1 MSVSANNQAYRLD
14 AGGRIDRSRPLSFT
28 FNGKS
33 YTGYQGDTLASAL
46 IANGV
51 KLVGR
56 SFKYHRPRGFLSAGS
71 DEPNA
76 IVQLEEGAHTE
87 PNTRATVIE
96 LYEGLKAASQNCW
109 PSVNHDIGEVNSLFG
124 RLFPAGFYYKTFM
137 WPPKLWMWYEERIR
151 HAAGMGVSPLEN
163 DPDKYENV
171 HTHCDVLVAGGG
183 PAGLAAALTAGRT
196 GARVILADE
205 QDQMG
210 GALLSS
216 YGSGH
221 DQIDGIPAA
230 EWIEATLR
238 ELATM
243 PEVRIMPRTTV
254 TGYYDYN
261 WLTALEKVTDHMGPG
276 NGGNSVRQRFWKIRA
291 KQVVLATGAI
301 ERPLVFAEN
310 DRPGIMMAGAVRTYI
325 NRFGVLPGKE
335 ILVFTNNDTG
345 YYTAIDAKKAGARVY
360 VADVRPD
367 PQGALV
373 LEAEALGVKVYR
385 NTVITG
391 TRGRKAVTGAEVME
405 LNADGTDVTGSHF
418 SIDCDIIA
426 MAGGWNPTV
435 HLFSQSRG
443 KLRWDEDATMFVPR
457 ESVAIN
463 PSRSAGCC
471 NGTMNLPAVLAEG
484 MSAGIRAALDA
495 GFGDGAAPAAPSAS
509 SVMEEPI
516 RALWEVPCHGHKKKF
531 HEFQNDSTSADVQLA
546 TREGMISVEHTKRY
560 TTTGMGTDQGK
571 TSNVTGLAIMAAA
584 QGREIP
590 AVGTTTFRPPYTPQ
604 AFGAITGQ
612 DRRGL
617 FEQER
622 TTSMHPWHVAN
633 GAVFEDVGDWKRPWY
648 FPKTGEDMHA
658 AVQRECRA
666 TRDGVGIMDASTLGK
681 IDIQGPDSVRLL
693 EMVYT
698 NAWEK
703 LGVGRCRYGVMLNE
717 HGMIFDD
724 GVTTRLGDNHFHMT
738 TTTGGAARVMG
749 WLEEW
754 LQTEWPDMQ
763 VYCTSVTEQWAVAT
777 ISGPR
782 ARVLLSELT
791 DIDLDVESLP
801 FMGMAEG
808 TVAGV
813 PARIYR
819 ISFTGEVAFEINV
832 PQVYGLHLW
841 ETLMAHGEKYDICP
855 YGTETM
861 HVLRAEKGFIIVGQ
875 DTDGTCTPMDVGM
888 DWIVSKKKE
897 DFLGKRSFT
906 RSDTI
911 KEGRKQLVGLLTEDP
926 KIVLPEGAHIAAD
939 ANPEPGL
946 GVYTKALGHVTS
958 SYMTPN
964 VTDASGQGR
973 SIAMA
978 LVRDGRNRMGD
989 TLAVPLMDGSVVRA
1003 VVTEPIFFDPEG
1015 ERTRG

>member
-1 MSVSANNQAYRLD
+1 MSQSYRLES
-14 AGGRIDRSRPLSFT
+14 GGKIDRAKPLSFT

-33 YTGYQGDTLASAL
+33 YGGYQGDTLASAL

-76 IVQLEEGAHTE
+76 VVQLEEGAYTD
-87 PNTRATVIE
+87 PNTRATVVE
-96 LYEGLKAASQNCW
+96 LYDGLKAASQNCW
-109 PSVNHDIGEVNSLFG
+109 PSVNHDVGEINSLFA
-124 RLFPAGFYYKTFM
+124 RFLPAGFYYKTFM

-151 HAAGMGVSPLEN
+151 HAAGMGVSPMES
-163 DPDKYENV
+163 DPDKYENLY
-171 HTHCDVLVAGGG
+171 THCDVLIAGGG

-196 GARVILADE
+196 GARVIIADE

-216 YGSGH
+216 H
-221 DQIDGIPAA
+221 DEIDGKPAMVWV
-230 EWIEATLR
+230 EETLA

-243 PEVRIMPRTTV
+243 PEVRILPRTTV

-261 WLTALEKVTDHMGPG
+261 WLTALEKVTDHKGPG
-276 NGGNSVRQRFWKIRA
+276 NGGDSVRQRFWKIRA

-310 DRPGIMMAGAVRTYI
+310 DRPGIMMASAVRTYI
-325 NRFGVLPGKE
+325 NRYGVLPGKE
-335 ILVFTNNDTG
+335 ILVFANNDSG
-345 YYTAIDAKKAGARVY
+345 YLTAIDAIKAGARVY
-360 VADVRPD
+360 VADVRAN
-367 PQGALV
+367 PQGDLV
-373 LEAEALGVKVYR
+373 KQAEALGVKIYR
-385 NTVITG
+385 NTAITG

-405 LNADGTDVTGSHF
+405 LNEDGTDVVGSHY

-443 KLRWDEDATMFVPR
+443 KLRWDEAATMFVPK
-457 ESVAIN
+457 EGVAIN
-463 PSRSAGCC
+463 PSRSVGCC
-471 NGTMNLPAVLAEG
+471 NGTMNLGAVLAEG
-484 MSAGIRAALDA
+484 LGAGVRAARDA
-495 GFGDGAAPAAPSAS
+495 GFGDGSAPEAPTATI
-509 SVMEEPI
+509 VAEEPV
-516 RALWEVPCHGHKKKF
+516 RAMWEVPCHGHKKKF
-531 HEFQNDSTSADVQLA
+531 HEFQNDSTSADLQLA
-546 TREGMISVEHTKRY
+546 TREGMLSVEHTKRY

-571 TSNVTGLAIMAAA
+571 TSNVTGLGIMAAA
-584 QGREIP
+584 QNRGIP

-612 DRRGL
+612 NRREL
-617 FEQER
+617 FEQNR
-622 TTSMHPWHVAN
+622 TTSMQPWHESH

-648 FPKTGEDMHA
+648 FPKPGESMHD
-658 AVQRECRA
+658 AVQRECKA

-681 IDIQGPDSVRLL
+681 IDIQGPDSLQLL
-693 EMVYT
+693 EMLYT
-698 NAWEK
+698 NAWAK
-703 LGVGRCRYGVMLNE
+703 LGIGRCRYGVMLNE

-724 GVTTRLGDNHFHMT
+724 GVTTRLGENHFHMT

-782 ARVLLSELT
+782 ARALLSELT
-791 DIDLDVESLP
+791 DIDLDVDSLP
-801 FMGMAEG
+801 FMGMTEG
-808 TVAGV
+808 NVAGV
-813 PARIYR
+813 PARVYR

-832 PQVYGLHLW
+832 PQAHGLHLW
-841 ETLMAHGEKYDICP
+841 ETLMALGEKYDICP

-897 DFLGKRSFT
+897 DFLGKRSFS
-906 RSDTI
+906 RSDNI
-911 KEGRKQLVGLLTEDP
+911 KGNRKELVGLLTEDP
-926 KIVLPEGAHIAAD
+926 KIVLPEGAHIAAETD
-939 ANPEPGL
+939 PKPAMGK
-946 GVYTKALGHVTS
+946 YTKAAGHVTS

-964 VTDASGQGR
+964 ITGPDGEGR
-973 SIAMA
+973 SIALA
-978 LVRDGRNRMGD
+978 VLRNGQSRHGE
-989 TLAVPLMDGSVVRA
+989 TITVPLMDGRMVKA
-1003 VVTEPIFFDPEG
+1003 LVTEPIFFDKEG